1 MRNGKFCQEED
12 IFAETS
18 RAQVQSRQELPQEN
32 NPIFTQ
38 KQDLQIQVIL
48 NGSGS
53 DKSFGWIQILNL
65 YQNSRI
71 EKVLWSYKLIF
82 HYSRLKQNFSKCS
95 KYFVSVNKLS
105 YNFYF
110 SITFLVRSRIRIKMA
125 GVYRTDSEKSRTDPD
140 LSPAQQWPNLSNFHF
155 KSGQVMH
162 NTSFQNL

>member
-71 EKVLWSYKLIF
+71 EKVF
-82 HYSRLKQNFSKCS
+82 
-95 KYFVSVNKLS
+95 
-105 YNFYF
+105 
-110 SITFLVRSRIRIKMA
+110 
-125 GVYRTDSEKSRTDPD
+125 
-140 LSPAQQWPNLSNFHF
+140 
-155 KSGQVMH
+155 
-162 NTSFQNL
+162 